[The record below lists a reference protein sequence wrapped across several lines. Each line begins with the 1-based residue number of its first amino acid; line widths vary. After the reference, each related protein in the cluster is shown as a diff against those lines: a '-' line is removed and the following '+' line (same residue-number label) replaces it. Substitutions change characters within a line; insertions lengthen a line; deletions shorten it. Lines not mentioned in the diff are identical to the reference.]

1 MPIASVK
8 FGFEFLSIN
17 QKLNTVFQTVF
28 FWGDIVIIVN
38 SKN

>member
-28 FWGDIVIIVN
+28 FWEGGEGIELI
-38 SKN
+38 